1 MPKVPPPIKQPAP
14 APNSVGDTASPTGC
28 PHLAGAV
35 TQTDPAKNV
44 DSPKRGAVNPFEH
57 SQGIPQEYR
66 ERVNADKIP
75 CPALLSLYNNGDL
88 KPESDGSINMEDL
101 DKALGSLGLG
111 PSVRGALVKVA
122 DGTDKIPDTF
132 NLFNLRD
139 SNIDHTGST
148 GIRDPK
154 VDPEKLDTF
163 LSFGTE
169 GRLYA
174 SNLAEAMG
182 HFNAIDPGLKGTAIE
197 TLEMTALLQVFGRED
212 ESRGGDRYFTEQDIK
227 GLWLDGRYPE
237 DWTAR
242 PVDDVS
248 LTEVGLVGAK
258 IGISRIWDAITAP
271 IKNFFSS
278 IFS

>member
-1 MPKVPPPIKQPAP
+1 MPKIPAP
-14 APNSVGDTASPTGC
+14 TTPQVPATPATQDAAAPAGC
-28 PHLAGAV
+28 PHLAGAGTTASP
-35 TQTDPAKNV
+35 TQKSDA
-44 DSPKRGAVNPFEH
+44 PKQEAVNPFEH
-57 SQGIPQEYR
+57 SEGIPQEYR

-88 KPESDGSINMEDL
+88 KPESDGTVNMEDL
-101 DKALGSLGLG
+101 DKSLGTLGLG

-122 DGTDKIPDTF
+122 DGTDKMPNTF

-154 VDPEKLDTF
+154 VDPDKLDAF

-174 SNLAEAMG
+174 SNLAKAMD
-182 HFNAIDPGLKGTAIE
+182 HFNSIDPGFKGTAIQ

-212 ESRGGDRYFTEQDIK
+212 SSRGGERYFTNEDIK
-227 GLWLDGRYPE
+227 GLWLDGKYPQ

-242 PVDDVS
+242 PADDVS
-248 LTEVGLVGAK
+248 LGEVGLLGAK
-258 IGISRIWDAITAP
+258 IGASRIWDAITTP